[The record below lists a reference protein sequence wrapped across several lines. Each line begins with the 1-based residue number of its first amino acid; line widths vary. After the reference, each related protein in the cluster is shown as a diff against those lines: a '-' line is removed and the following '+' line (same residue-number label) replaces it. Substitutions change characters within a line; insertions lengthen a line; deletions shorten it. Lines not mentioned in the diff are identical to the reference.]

1 MMASIGMIFAIKEKM
16 MRRRYKFLGVL
27 IGIALFL
34 VLGVIFARKVYLER
48 GVPRYDI
55 AQWAETNEINKVLVI
70 FAHQDDELLVAG
82 TLAGLDLAGVET
94 MLLTLT
100 NGDGSGAPGQS
111 TEDRIAER
119 AANLNNLAAVL
130 QVDSV
135 EQGFFSDS
143 GFMDVSDD
151 EIKQVILEI
160 INDYQPDT
168 IITWDTVKGLY
179 GHPHHIRVGQL
190 VVELC
195 QENRE
200 NPEFPVDV
208 VYGTTVS
215 VWLRE
220 ILKQIS
226 PMYQEGYYRVND
238 EESVEP
244 EFSLATSDF
253 GDSRRAAF
261 AVYAAEGAVQSL
273 NPFSG
278 SPMLEDFVFDREY
291 FYQSYGR

>member
-1 MMASIGMIFAIKEKM
+1 MKKI
-16 MRRRYKFLGVL
+16 YKFL
-27 IGIALFL
+27 IGLAALVLFL
-34 VLGVIFARKVYLER
+34 FLGVILLRVFFLEL
-48 GVPRYDI
+48 GVPKYGI
-55 AQWAETNEINKVLVI
+55 EQWVETNEIEKVLVV

-82 TLAGLDLAGVET
+82 TLAGLDAAGVET

-100 NGDGSGAPGQS
+100 NGDGSANPGQS

-119 AANLNNLAAVL
+119 AANLNDLADVVG
-130 QVDSV
+130 VDSV

-143 GFMDVSDD
+143 GFMDVPDD
-151 EIKQVILEI
+151 EIKQVILEK

-168 IITWDTVKGLY
+168 IFTWDTVKGLY
-179 GHPHHIRVGQL
+179 GHPHHIRIGQL
-190 VVELC
+190 AVEVC
-195 QENRE
+195 EENDE
-200 NPEFPVDV
+200 NPEFPVEV
-208 VYGTTVS
+208 VYGSTVS

-253 GDSRRAAF
+253 GDSRRDAF

-273 NPFSG
+273 NPLSG
-278 SPMLEDFVFDREY
+278 SPTLEDFVFDREY